1 MKFFSIKK
9 PDYTT
14 TLLALLLFST
24 LGIQAQNLSQSPYG
38 RYALGDN
45 LPNPSSWS
53 QSLGGSYHA
62 TSDSS
67 VLNLAQ
73 PASLTS
79 IARGVS
85 IFEGSI
91 AGGMVDYKTSSLTKR
106 GTTAGYSSV
115 ALAFPI
121 VKKRWTAAI
130 HLMPITNM
138 GYTLRDSIETAT
150 EGLISYNYNGSGGIS
165 AVGLTNSLQIY
176 KDLAIGAEMR
186 YIFGKSNYITE
197 VNFPDQQLQIRATK
211 TTATNQVKDFDAKFG
226 LTYQIRFRS
235 RKPKLRENTVI
246 EPGTSQKQ
254 KANKDSLLLKFGFT
268 FKPSLSLT
276 GNYNFVAESFFGSSA
291 FATVIDTVFERE
303 SLGGKIIMPMQY
315 GAGLSLSNSNKKWM
329 FTADYRYTDW
339 ASFKLFDNTDSVRSS
354 YTASAGIQFI
364 PQPNKGGV
372 FKSAAYRLGGYYS
385 DGMLRINGN
394 SVPEFGV
401 SLGVGLPFTI
411 PTYYRKPVT
420 SMMNIALS
428 YGQRGSINPNLLSEQ
443 FYRLSISFSLNDR
456 WFVRTRF
463 E

>member
-9 PDYTT
+9 PNFSSSI
-14 TLLALLLFST
+14 LGLLLLTSVGLT
-24 LGIQAQNLSQSPYG
+24 AQNLSQSPYG

-45 LPNPSSWS
+45 LPNPSAWS

-62 TSDSS
+62 ANDSS
-67 VLNLAQ
+67 VLNLGQ

-79 IARGVS
+79 LGRGVS

-91 AGGMVDYKTSSLTKR
+91 SAGIVDYSNGTLTKR

-121 VKKRWTAAI
+121 LKKRWSAAI

-138 GYTLRDSIETAT
+138 GYSLRDSIET
-150 EGLISYNYNGSGGIS
+150 EEDGLISYNYNGNGGIS
-165 AVGLTNSLQIY
+165 AVGFTNSIQIY

-211 TTATNQVKDFDAKFG
+211 TTATNQIKDFDAKFG

-235 RKPKLRENTVI
+235 PRRKSRENTVF
-246 EPGTSQKQ
+246 EPSTSQKQ
-254 KANKDSLLLKFGFT
+254 KTNKDSLHLKFGFT

-276 GNYNFVAESFFGSSA
+276 GNYNFVAESFFGSSE
-291 FATVIDTVFERE
+291 FATIVDTVFERE
-303 SLGGKIIMPMQY
+303 SLGGQVIMPMQY
-315 GAGLSLSNSNKKWM
+315 GAGFSLSNSNKKWM

-339 ASFKLFDNTDSVRSS
+339 ANFKLFENTDSVRSS

-364 PQPNKGGV
+364 PQPT
-372 FKSAAYRLGGYYS
+372 KSSTFRSASYRLGGYYS

-394 SVPEFGV
+394 NVPEYGLSF
-401 SLGVGLPFTI
+401 GVGLPFTI

-420 SMMNIALS
+420 SMVNLAFT
-428 YGQRGSINPNLLSEQ
+428 YGQRGNINPNLLAEQ
-443 FYRLSISFSLNDR
+443 FFRVSLSFSLNDR

>member
-1 MKFFSIKK
+1 MKFFSIIKLNF
-9 PDYTT
+9 PIQFFG
-14 TLLALLLFST
+14 LFFLSS
-24 LGIQAQNLSQSPYG
+24 LGMNAQNLSQSPYG

-45 LPNPSSWS
+45 LPNPSAWS

-62 TSDSS
+62 ANDSS
-67 VLNLAQ
+67 LLNLGQ

-91 AGGMVDYKTSSLTKR
+91 SGGMVDYSTATLKNR

-115 ALAFPI
+115 ALAFPLI
-121 VKKRWTAAI
+121 KKRWTAAV

-138 GYTLRDSIETAT
+138 GYTLRDSIETEA
-150 EGLISYNYNGSGGIS
+150 EGLISYNYNGKGGIS
-165 AVGLTNSLQIY
+165 AVGLTNAIQIY
-176 KDLAIGAEMR
+176 KDLAIGAEFR
-186 YIFGKSNYITE
+186 YIFGKSNYVTE
-197 VNFPDQQLQIRATK
+197 VNFPDQQLQIRSSK

-226 LTYQIRFRS
+226 LTYQIRFKS
-235 RKPKLRENTVI
+235 KTQKVKANSALETGI
-246 EPGTSQKQ
+246 IQKQ
-254 KANKDSLLLKFGFT
+254 KTNKDSLHLKFGFT

-276 GNYNFVAESFFGSSA
+276 GNYNYVAESFFGTSD
-291 FATVIDTVFERE
+291 FATVIDTVLNKE
-303 SLGGKIIMPMQY
+303 SLNGQIVMPMQY
-315 GAGLSLSNSNKKWM
+315 GAGFSLSNSNHKWM

-339 ASFKLFDNTDSVRSS
+339 SSFRLFNNSDSVRSC

-364 PQPNKGGV
+364 PQPNKTST

-394 SVPEFGV
+394 NVAEFGV

-420 SMMNIALS
+420 SMLNIALS

-443 FYRLSISFSLNDR
+443 IFRLSISFSLNDR